1 MDLALALRTDACV
14 SQAVWA
20 ILEAHPN
27 ANPRAQG
34 EAVIACLVGST
45 DTFGEKYAS
54 LATLP
59 STFVGNTC
67 AEHVSRVKAMAA
79 STAPG
84 PTFCLNMQVDPECSC
99 CGEADLELDSSALVR
114 QPRPRRG
121 LGCLTSAL
129 SAEHCTRTIN
139 RTFLA
144 K

>member
-67 AEHVSRVKAMAA
+67 AEHVSRVKA
-79 STAPG
+79 T
-84 PTFCLNMQVDPECSC
+84 L
-99 CGEADLELDSSALVR
+99 R
-114 QPRPRRG
+114 RRG
-121 LGCLTSAL
+121 RRSA
-129 SAEHCTRTIN
+129 
-139 RTFLA
+139 
-144 K
+144 